1 MTDSE
6 QQPWGRVDETGTVFV
21 RTSDGEREVGQY
33 PDATAEEALAYF
45 ERKYAD
51 LAGQVTLL
59 EQRVKRGA
67 PATDIS
73 KAVTSL
79 RELNAALH
87 AVGAGAAVLAG
98 LVVRWSRRREPEPA
112 LDEPSSNGRADLDPA
127 LEKRLEEELA
137 RFE

>member
-1 MTDSE
+1 MTESD

-73 KAVTSL
+73 KAVT
-79 RELNAALH
+79 RGVKAAAALK
-87 AVGAGAAVLAG
+87 VY
-98 LVVRWSRRREPEPA
+98 RRKYSRRGAHLSPA
-112 LDEPSSNGRADLDPA
+112 ASKPRPH
-127 LEKRLEEELA
+127 
-137 RFE
+137 